1 MWLIISI
8 IAIFVFAV
16 WGIAEMILAKRKKIN
31 RLSQSLAMSL
41 FLVRMPKYDKKEQ
54 DQKQDFKALIE
65 QMEQV
70 YSYFL
75 YLKTPSFKEKRWG
88 GYVLPRVVFEI
99 ASKVGEAD
107 IAFYVAVPDYM
118 EGSVEKG
125 IQGVFPQ
132 AFVEKVP
139 QDYTV
144 FEPQAMVA
152 GRKVFLKDRLYF
164 PVKTYK
170 NLERDPLSSIT
181 NGLSKIKPEEGAA
194 VQIVLKPSRLDIKK
208 KEESILSNV
217 IEKGW
222 GVRTAMAQA
231 NRHWAVAW
239 IFSILEAFFS
249 GGPKKQQ
256 EEQERQTREIQ
267 KERTANDTMI
277 QAVKAKAQK
286 QIFDVNIR
294 LVGVAGEAGR
304 AEEIADHLAGAFAQ
318 FSSTL
323 NSFHPVR
330 VKKKWLKKFVYDF
343 SFRNYNP
350 KEKIVLNLEELSGIY
365 HFPLAPL
372 ETPNIKWAKSKESTP
387 PTDLP
392 SDQALGL
399 NLIGKSLYR
408 GEERPVY
415 FTSRDDRRRHFYIVG
430 QTGVGKSNLLREM
443 IRQDIEKGEGV
454 AVIDPNGDLI
464 EDTLANIPKERA
476 DDVVLFEPF
485 DMSRPCGL
493 NMLEWKSPEQKDF
506 AISEMIMIFTK
517 LFPPEII
524 GPMFEHY
531 MRNAMLALMA
541 DKSSPGTL
549 VDIPRIFTDKA
560 FMESK
565 VAHVSDPLVQVFWQ
579 QEWAQTTGQTRSD
592 MLGYVVSKVGRF
604 VENEMMRNIIGQQ
617 RSTFDLEDIMN
628 NKKIF
633 LANLS
638 KGLTGEMN
646 ASLLGLILVS
656 KMQIAAF
663 RRGAIPQEE
672 RKDFYLYIDEFQN
685 FTTDSIAIILS
696 EARKY
701 RLNLILAHQFMPQLT
716 EQIRNAVIGNVGS
729 IACFRIGAL
738 DAEFLEKQFEPEFS
752 RFDLLNIDNFQFVVK
767 MMINNKISSP
777 FKVATMRAKE
787 GNLSIVPL
795 IKQLSKLKYGRSRE
809 AVEKDIAE
817 RTKLTFD

>member
-1 MWLIISI
+1 MWLILSI
-8 IAIFVFAV
+8 ITIFIFAV
-16 WGIAEMILAKRKKIN
+16 WGIIEVIFAKKKKIN

-41 FLVRMPKYDKKEQ
+41 FLVRMPKYEKKEQ
-54 DQKQDFKALIE
+54 DPKQDFKALIE

-75 YLKTPSFKEKRWG
+75 YLKKPSFKEKKWG
-88 GYVLPRVVFEI
+88 GYTMPRVALEI

-118 EGSVEKG
+118 ETGVEKG
-125 IQGVFPQ
+125 LQGVFPQ
-132 AFVEKVP
+132 AMVEKVP

-144 FEPQAMVA
+144 FEPQAKVA
-152 GRKVFLKDRLYF
+152 GRRVFLKDALFY
-164 PVKTYK
+164 PIKTYK
-170 NLERDPLSSIT
+170 NLEKDPLSSIT
-181 NGLSKIKPEEGAA
+181 NALSKIKPEEGAA
-194 VQIVLKPSRLDIKK
+194 IQLILKPSSLNIKK
-208 KEESILSNV
+208 KEEKILSEIV
-217 IEKGW
+217 EKGR
-222 GVRTAMAQA
+222 GIRVAVAQA
-231 NRHWAVAW
+231 NRHWSLAW
-239 IFSILEAFFS
+239 IFAILEAIFS
-249 GGPKKQQ
+249 NSAKKHQQ
-256 EEQERQTREIQ
+256 EQDQQTKEIQ
-267 KERTANDTMI
+267 KERTANDAII
-277 QAVKAKAQK
+277 QAIKAKAQK

-294 LVGVAGEAGR
+294 LIGVAGEQFR
-304 AEEIADHLAGAFAQ
+304 AEEIADHLEAAFAQ
-318 FSSTL
+318 YSSTI

-330 VKKKWLKKFVYDF
+330 IKKGWMKRFVYDF
-343 SFRNYNP
+343 SFRNYN
-350 KEKIVLNLEELSGIY
+350 KQEKAVLNLEELTSIY
-365 HFPLAPL
+365 HFPLPQL

-387 PTDLP
+387 PTELP
-392 SDQALGL
+392 SDESIGL
-399 NLIGKSLYR
+399 NLIGKSVYR

-415 FTSRDDRRRHFYIVG
+415 FVSRDDRRRHFYIVG

-454 AVIDPNGDLI
+454 AVVDPNGDLI

-541 DKSSPGTL
+541 DKDSPGTL

-663 RRGAIPQEE
+663 RRGAIAQEE

-701 RLNLILAHQFMPQLT
+701 RLNLILAHQFIPQLT
-716 EQIRNAVIGNVGS
+716 EQIKNAVIGNVGS
-729 IACFRIGAL
+729 IACFRVGAL

-752 RFDLLNIDNFQFVVK
+752 RFDLLNIDNFQFIIK

-777 FKVATMRAKE
+777 FKVKSVKAKE
-787 GNLSIVPL
+787 GDLSIVPL
-795 IKQLSKLKYGRSRE
+795 VKQLSKLKYGRLRD
-809 AVEKDIAE
+809 AVERDIAE

>member
-8 IAIFVFAV
+8 LAVFIFGVF
-16 WGIAEMILAKRKKIN
+16 GIVELIRTKKKKIN

-41 FLVRMPKYDKKEQ
+41 FLVRMPKYEKKEQ

-75 YLKTPSFKEKRWG
+75 YLKTPSFKERRWG
-88 GYVLPRVVFEI
+88 GYDLPRAVLEI

-107 IAFYVAVPDYM
+107 IAFYVAVPDYL
-118 EGSVEKG
+118 ENAVEKG

-132 AFVEKVP
+132 AMVEKIP

-144 FEPQAMVA
+144 FEPQAKVA
-152 GRKVFLKDRLYF
+152 GRKVFLKENLFF

-181 NGLSKIKPEEGAA
+181 NSLSKIKPEEGAA
-194 VQIVLKPSRLDIKK
+194 IQIILKPSRLNIKK
-208 KEESILSNV
+208 KEEDILSDV
-217 IEKGW
+217 VERGW
-222 GVRTAMAQA
+222 GVRSAMAQA
-231 NRHWAVAW
+231 NRHWALAL
-239 IFSILEAFFS
+239 IFGIFEALFLATA
-249 GGPKKQQ
+249 KKHQ
-256 EEQERQTREIQ
+256 EEQESQAKEAQ

-277 QAVKAKAQK
+277 QAIKAKAQK

-294 LVGVAGEAGR
+294 LVGVAGEVGR
-304 AEEIADHLAGAFAQ
+304 AEEIADHLAAAFAQ
-318 FSSTL
+318 FGSTL
-323 NSFHPVR
+323 NSFRPIR
-330 VKKKWLKKFVYDF
+330 VKKKWLKRFVYDF
-343 SFRNYNP
+343 SFRNYNQ
-350 KEKIVLNLEELSGIY
+350 KEKIVLNLEELSSVY
-365 HFPLAPL
+365 HFPLTQL
-372 ETPNIKWAKSKESTP
+372 ETPNIKWTKSKESTP

-392 SDQALGL
+392 SDESVGL

-408 GEERPVY
+408 GEERPVR
-415 FTSRDDRRRHFYIVG
+415 FISRDDRRRHFYIVG

-454 AVIDPNGDLI
+454 AVIDPNGDLV

-485 DMSRPCGL
+485 DMQRPCGL

-541 DKSSPGTL
+541 DQNNPGTL
-549 VDIPRIFTDKA
+549 VDIPRLFTDKA

-565 VAHVSDPLVQVFWQ
+565 VAHVSDPLVKIFWQ

-617 RSTFDLEDIMN
+617 RSTFDLEEIMN

-656 KMQIAAF
+656 KMQLAAF
-663 RRGAIPQEE
+663 RRASITQEE
-672 RKDFYLYIDEFQN
+672 RQDFYLYIDEFQN

-729 IACFRIGAL
+729 IACFRVGSM

-752 RFDLLNIDNFQFVVK
+752 RFDLLNIDNFQFIVK
-767 MMINNKISSP
+767 MMINNKLSSP
-777 FKVATMRAKE
+777 FKIRTVKAKD
-787 GNLSIVPL
+787 GDLSIVPL
-795 IKQLSKLKYGRSRE
+795 IKQLSKLKYGRSRDV
-809 AVEKDIAE
+809 VEKDIAE
-817 RTKLTFD
+817 RTKLTF

>member
-1 MWLIISI
+1 MWLIILI
-8 IAIFVFAV
+8 IIVLVFVVFGV
-16 WGIAEMILAKRKKIN
+16 VELISVKRKKIN

-41 FLVRMPKYDKKEQ
+41 FMVRMPKYEKKEQ
-54 DQKQDFKALIE
+54 DAKQDFKALIE

-70 YSYFL
+70 YSSFL
-75 YLKTPSFKEKRWG
+75 YLKKPGFKEKRMG
-88 GYVLPRVVFEI
+88 GYALPRIAFEL
-99 ASKVGEAD
+99 ASKVGESD

-118 EGSVEKG
+118 ETGIEKS

-132 AFVEKVP
+132 AMVEKVP

-144 FEPQAMVA
+144 FEPQAKVA
-152 GRKVFLKDRLYF
+152 GRRMFLRDALFY
-164 PVKTYK
+164 PIKTYK
-170 NLERDPLSSIT
+170 NLEKDPLSSIT
-181 NGLSKIKPEEGAA
+181 NALSKIKPEEGAA
-194 VQIVLKPSRLDIKK
+194 IQIILKPSSLNIKK
-208 KEESILSNV
+208 KEEKILSEIV
-217 IEKGW
+217 EKGR
-222 GVRTAMAQA
+222 GVRVSVAQA
-231 NRHWAVAW
+231 NRHWIFAW
-239 IFSILEAFFS
+239 VFAFLDALFTAAD
-249 GGPKKQQ
+249 KKHQA
-256 EEQERQTREIQ
+256 EQERQGKEVQ
-267 KERTANDTMI
+267 KERSANEAII
-277 QAVKAKAQK
+277 QAIKAKAQK
-286 QIFDVNIR
+286 QIFDTNIR
-294 LVGVAGEAGR
+294 LIGVAAELSR
-304 AEEIADHLAGAFAQ
+304 AEEIVGHLEGAFAQ
-318 FSSTL
+318 FTSTI
-323 NSFHPVR
+323 NGFQPAR
-330 VKKKWLKKFVYDF
+330 IKNKWLKKFIYDF
-343 SFRNYNP
+343 SFRNFN
-350 KEKIVLNLEELSGIY
+350 KQEKIVLNLEELTSVY
-365 HFPLAPL
+365 HFPLTQL
-372 ETPNIKWAKSKESTP
+372 ETPNIKWSKSKESTP

-392 SDQALGL
+392 SDESVGL

-408 GEERPVY
+408 GEERPIFFV
-415 FTSRDDRRRHFYIVG
+415 SRDDRRRHLYVVG

-485 DMSRPCGL
+485 DMTRPCGL

-541 DKSSPGTL
+541 DKEEPGTL
-549 VDIPRIFTDKA
+549 VDIPRLFTDKA
-560 FMESK
+560 FMEDK
-565 VAHVSDPLVQVFWQ
+565 VSHVSDPLVKIFWQ

-617 RSTFDLEDIMN
+617 RSSFDLEDIMN

-663 RRGAIPQEE
+663 RRANMAQED
-672 RKDFYLYIDEFQN
+672 RLDFYLYIDEFQN

-729 IACFRIGAL
+729 IACFRVGAL

-752 RFDLLNIDNFQFVVK
+752 RFDLLNIDNFQFIIK

-777 FKVATMRAKE
+777 FKVRSMKAKQ
-787 GNLSIVPL
+787 GDLSIVPL
-795 IKQLSKLKYGRSRE
+795 IKQLSKLKSGRPR
-809 AVEKDIAE
+809 ATVERDIAE
-817 RTKLTFD
+817 RTKLTF